1 MTSGGHPVGGHRLD
15 SDSDSKDSIGTSN
28 RGLGL
33 KKGRGKHGYKT
44 IKFGTNV
51 DLSDERKWGPQLKE
65 LMKLPAWARVVS
77 AGKLVVLSNFLL
89 TCKSLKICR
98 DLSDIVH
105 FV

>member
-1 MTSGGHPVGGHRLD
+1 MELSGIVETDPVSCFAPASALSVASRLFC
-15 SDSDSKDSIGTSN
+15 SFSGN
-28 RGLGL
+28 R
-33 KKGRGKHGYKT
+33 RM
-44 IKFGTNV
+44 IKFGTNC

-77 AGKLVVLSNFLL
+77 AGKLVVLSYFLH

-105 FV
+105 LV